1 MGKLVSIMSVTLD
14 GVIQAPGRPDE
25 DTRGGFTHGGWGMAY
40 NDDVMGAEMGKR
52 MAGGGPI
59 LLGRNTYLAMYDYWP
74 QQADNPYTNVL
85 NATAKHV
92 VSATLA
98 EPLPWQ
104 NSILVKG
111 GADLGESIRS
121 LKESTPTDITI
132 IGSAVLV
139 RELTAKRLIDEYV
152 LLTCPLVL
160 GEGQRLFDGLGRRIE
175 LDLTG
180 SVSTSKGVVITTYR
194 AAS

>member
-1 MGKLVSIMSVTLD
+1 MGKLVSVMSVTLD

-25 DTRGGFTHGGWGMAY
+25 DTRGGFTHGGWGRAY

-74 QQADNPYTNVL
+74 RRADNPYTNVL
-85 NATAKHV
+85 NAASKHV
-92 VSATLA
+92 VSATLT

-111 GADLGESIRS
+111 GADLE
-121 LKESTPTDITI
+121 E
-132 IGSAVLV
+132 
-139 RELTAKRLIDEYV
+139 
-152 LLTCPLVL
+152 TCPLVL
-160 GEGQRLFDGLGRRIE
+160 GEGQRLFDGIGRRIE
-175 LDLTG
+175 LDLKG